1 MDESALPS
9 RSCIAGGG
17 SRKAGSASR
26 RAGAAGMYSC
36 TAGTSK
42 NSSIVGVERLNRMQ
56 ALVARPIK
64 RRMQRVKHADVAIMN
79 TRKVVPR
86 LMRKTQKNPSQ
97 SWGTEEWRQRR
108 VDWRD

>member
-1 MDESALPS
+1 MDESVLPS

-42 NSSIVGVERLNRMQ
+42 NRSIVGVERLNRME
-56 ALVARPIK
+56 ALAARPNPSAK
-64 RRMQRVKHADVAIMN
+64 NATEVKHANDVSHEHS
-79 TRKVVPR
+79 K
-86 LMRKTQKNPSQ
+86 
-97 SWGTEEWRQRR
+97 
-108 VDWRD
+108 